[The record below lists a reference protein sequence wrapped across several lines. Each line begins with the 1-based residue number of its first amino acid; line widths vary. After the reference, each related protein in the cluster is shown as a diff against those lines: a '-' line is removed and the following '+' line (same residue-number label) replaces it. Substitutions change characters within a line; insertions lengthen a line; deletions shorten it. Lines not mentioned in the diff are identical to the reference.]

1 MHPEPIDAQA
11 ALGLVHDALTG
22 FGAAV
27 VATSP
32 DAPTDLRV
40 IGGRLVVDT
49 AASPPRT
56 AVYRFRDDDPADG
69 RAWAVVVTASLSPRA
84 GEPGLFDV
92 SPIRAV
98 GFRAARAAVEAAPT
112 PGERAEHRP
121 SRRLHVAPA
130 GGDPLA
136 ATA

>member
-22 FGAAV
+22 FGSAV

-49 AASPPRT
+49 ASAPPRI
-56 AVYRFRDDDPADG
+56 AVYRFRDDHPADG
-69 RAWAVVVTASLSPRA
+69 RAWAVVVTMALSARP
-84 GEPGLFDV
+84 GEPGLFDLV
-92 SPIRAV
+92 PMRAV
-98 GFRAARAAVEAAPT
+98 GCRASESVEATPPIEDRAEDHPRRRLRAA
-112 PGERAEHRP
+112 
-121 SRRLHVAPA
+121 PA
-130 GGDPLA
+130 TGDPLA
-136 ATA
+136 ASA

>member
-11 ALGLVHDALTG
+11 ALELVHDALTG

-49 AASPPRT
+49 ASAPPRI
-56 AVYRFRDDDPADG
+56 AVYRFRYDHPADG
-69 RAWAVVVTASLSPRA
+69 RAWAVVVTVALSARP
-84 GEPGLFDV
+84 GEPGLFDLV
-92 SPIRAV
+92 PIRAV
-98 GFRAARAAVEAAPT
+98 GFRASEPSVAAAP
-112 PGERAEHRP
+112 PPEERAEHHPR
-121 SRRLHVAPA
+121 RRLRAAPA
-130 GGDPLA
+130 TGDPLA